1 MKNMTEEHLLDKKYV
16 GGLSLYVEYLLVDLD
31 SQLELIL
38 KELSQRLLVLFVP
51 NNYGEQKFII
61 DIDSMI

>member
-1 MKNMTEEHLLDKKYV
+1 M
-16 GGLSLYVEYLLVDLD
+16 
-31 SQLELIL
+31 ELIL

-61 DIDSMI
+61 DIDSMIERKKMSQDEGTRNMARLSSFRDIKR